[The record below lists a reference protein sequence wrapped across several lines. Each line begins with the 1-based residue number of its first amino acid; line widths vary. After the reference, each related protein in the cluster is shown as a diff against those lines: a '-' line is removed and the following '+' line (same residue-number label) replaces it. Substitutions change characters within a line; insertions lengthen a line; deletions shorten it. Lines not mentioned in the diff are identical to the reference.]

1 MGMVNS
7 LADRFSLLQ
16 NGIKG
21 VRTFDKVG
29 IVRRV
34 IGLVIESEGPEASI
48 GQVCTVTSERSSEK
62 IEAQVIGFRE
72 NTVLLMALSSI
83 HLIHPGCKVISK
95 RNSNEVPYGSALLG
109 RIIDGM
115 GRPIDGKGPL
125 GAPTRDGLF
134 AEPPNPLARTRI
146 NTPFVTGIKSIDGFV
161 PIGIGQRM
169 GIFAGSGVGKS
180 ILLGMIARGSEADIN
195 VISLVGER
203 GRELREFI
211 ESDLG
216 EEGMRK
222 SIVVVSTS
230 DQPAPMRIRASIL
243 ATAIAEGFRNEGNK
257 VLLLMDS
264 LTRFAMAQREIGL
277 ASGEPPASRGYVPSV
292 FSLLPKLLERTG
304 TSELGA
310 ITAIYTVLVEGDD
323 MNEPVADAVRGFLDG
338 HIVLSRKLANAN
350 HFPAIDVLSSV
361 SRLDRSVCTEEE
373 IALISEAR
381 DLLSVYQQNE
391 DMINV
396 GAYVKNS
403 NAKIDRAIAKFSE
416 IEDFLRQRF
425 DQLSNREDAF
435 AKLISVLK

>member
-1 MGMVNS
+1 MVKS
-7 LADRFSLLQ
+7 LSERFSLLESGLQ
-16 NGIKG
+16 S

-29 IVRRV
+29 LVRKV
-34 IGLVIESEGPEASI
+34 TGLVIESEGPESSI
-48 GQVCTVTSERSSEK
+48 GQVCTILSERTNEEV
-62 IEAQVIGFRE
+62 EAQVVGFRE
-72 NTVLLMALSSI
+72 NVVLLMALSSV
-83 HLIHPGCKVISK
+83 HLIHPGCKVISRK
-95 RNSNEVPYGSALLG
+95 NSNAVPYGSGLLG

-125 GAPTRDGLF
+125 NCPSRDGLF
-134 AEPPNPLARTRI
+134 ANPPNPLARSLI
-146 NTPFVTGIKSIDGFV
+146 NEPFATGIKAIDTFV
-161 PIGIGQRM
+161 PMGSGQRM

-180 ILLGMIARGSEADIN
+180 ILLGMIARGSEAEVN

-203 GRELREFI
+203 GRELREFV
-211 ESDLG
+211 ENDLG
-216 EEGMRK
+216 EAGMRK
-222 SIVVVSTS
+222 SVVVVSTS
-230 DQPAPMRIRASIL
+230 DQPAPMRIRASVL

-304 TSELGA
+304 TSESGA

-338 HIVLSRKLANAN
+338 HIVLCRKLANAN

-361 SRLDRSVCTEEE
+361 SRLDRAVCSEGETT
-373 IALISEAR
+373 LISSAR
-381 DLLSVYQQNE
+381 DILSTYKQNE

-403 NAKIDRAIAKFSE
+403 NSKIDHAIEKIDGLES
-416 IEDFLRQRF
+416 FLRQKYHT
-425 DQLSNREDAF
+425 LVGREAAF
-435 AKLISVLK
+435 SELDHVLK

>member
-1 MGMVNS
+1 MVNS
-7 LADRFSLLQ
+7 LSERFSLLQ
-16 NGIKG
+16 NGVRG

-29 IVRRV
+29 VVRRV
-34 IGLVIESEGPEASI
+34 TGLVIESEGPEASI
-48 GQVCTVTSERSSEK
+48 GQVCSITSDRSAEK

-72 NTVLLMALSSI
+72 NVVLLMALNSI
-83 HLIHPGCKVISK
+83 HLIHPGCKVISR
-95 RNSNEVPYGSALLG
+95 RNSNEVPFGPSLLG

-125 GAPTRDGLF
+125 VAPSRDGF
-134 AEPPNPLARTRI
+134 YADPPNPLSRSRI
-146 NTPFVTGIKSIDGFV
+146 KEPFASGIKSIDCFIPMGV
-161 PIGIGQRM
+161 GQRI

-180 ILLGMIARGSEADIN
+180 ILLGMIAKGSDADVN

-203 GRELREFI
+203 GRELREFV

-216 EEGMRK
+216 EEGLRK

-243 ATAIAEGFRNEGNK
+243 ATAIAEGFRNEGQK

-310 ITAIYTVLVEGDD
+310 ITSIYTVLVEGDD

-350 HFPAIDVLSSV
+350 HFPAVDVLSSV
-361 SRLDRSVCTEEE
+361 SRLDRSVCNEEE
-373 IALISEAR
+373 LSLISHAR
-381 DLLSVYQQNE
+381 DLLSTYHQNE

-403 NAKIDRAIAKFSE
+403 NPKIDLAIDKFTG
-416 IEDFLRQRF
+416 IQDFLRQKF
-425 DQLSNREDAF
+425 DFLAKRENAF
-435 AKLISVLK
+435 SELRNVLR

>member
-1 MGMVNS
+1 MVNS
-7 LADRFSLLQ
+7 LSERFSLLQ
-16 NGIKG
+16 NGVRG

-29 IVRRV
+29 VVRRV
-34 IGLVIESEGPEASI
+34 TGLVIESEGPETSI
-48 GQVCTVTSERSSEK
+48 GQVCSITSDRSTEK

-72 NTVLLMALSSI
+72 NVVLLMALNSI
-83 HLIHPGCKVISK
+83 HLIHPGCKVISR
-95 RNSNEVPYGSALLG
+95 RNSNEVPFGPSLLG

-125 GAPTRDGLF
+125 VAPSRDGF
-134 AEPPNPLARTRI
+134 YADPPNPLSRTRI
-146 NTPFVTGIKSIDGFV
+146 KEPFASGIKSIDCFV
-161 PIGIGQRM
+161 PMGVGQRI

-180 ILLGMIARGSEADIN
+180 ILLGMIAKGSDADVN

-203 GRELREFI
+203 GRELREFV

-216 EEGMRK
+216 EEGLRK

-243 ATAIAEGFRNEGNK
+243 ATAIAEGFRNEGQK

-310 ITAIYTVLVEGDD
+310 ITSIYTVLVEGDD

-350 HFPAIDVLSSV
+350 HFPAVDVLSSV
-361 SRLDRSVCTEEE
+361 SRLDRSVCNEEE
-373 IALISEAR
+373 LSLISHAR
-381 DLLSVYQQNE
+381 DLLSTYHQNE

-403 NAKIDRAIAKFSE
+403 NPKIDLAIDKFTG
-416 IEDFLRQRF
+416 IQDFLRQKF
-425 DQLSNREDAF
+425 DVLSHRENAF
-435 AKLISVLK
+435 SELRNVLR

>member
-1 MGMVNS
+1 MVSS
-7 LADRFSLLQ
+7 LSNRLSFLED
-16 NGIKG
+16 GIRG
-21 VRTFDKVG
+21 IRTFDKVG
-29 IVRRV
+29 TVHKV
-34 IGLVIESEGPEASI
+34 TGLLIESEGPEVSV
-48 GQVCTVTSERSSEK
+48 GQVCTIISERHDEK
-62 IEAQVIGFRE
+62 IDAQVVGFRK
-72 NTVLLMALSSI
+72 NTVLLMALNSV
-83 HLIHPGCKVISK
+83 HLIHPGCKVVSK
-95 RNSNEVPYGSALLG
+95 KNSNDVPYGPSLLG

-125 GAPTRDGLF
+125 LAPMRDGF
-134 AEPPNPLARTRI
+134 YSEPPNPLGRALI
-146 NTPFVTGIKSIDGFV
+146 ADPFSTGIKALDAFV
-161 PIGIGQRM
+161 PMGSGQRM

-180 ILLGMIARGSEADIN
+180 ILLGMIARGSEAEVN

-203 GRELREFI
+203 GRELREFV
-211 ESDLG
+211 EKDLG
-216 EEGMRK
+216 HEGMKK
-222 SIVVVSTS
+222 SVIVVSTS

-243 ATAIAEGFRNEGNK
+243 ATALAEGFRNEGKN

-304 TSELGA
+304 TSERGA

-350 HFPAIDVLSSV
+350 HFPAVDVLRSV
-361 SRLDRSVCTEEE
+361 SRLDRAVCSDTE
-373 IALISEAR
+373 IDLMSTAR
-381 DLLSVYQQNE
+381 DLLSTYSQNE

-403 NAKIDRAIAKFSE
+403 NPKIDLAIEKYQL
-416 IEDFLRQRF
+416 ITDFLRQKYDTLVDRKA
-425 DQLSNREDAF
+425 AF
-435 AKLISVLK
+435 ADLQLIMK

>member
-1 MGMVNS
+1 MVNS
-7 LADRFSLLQ
+7 LSERFSLLQ
-16 NGIKG
+16 NGVRG

-29 IVRRV
+29 VVRRV
-34 IGLVIESEGPEASI
+34 TGLVIESEGPETSI
-48 GQVCTVTSERSSEK
+48 GQVCSITSDRSTEK

-72 NTVLLMALSSI
+72 NVVLLMALSSI
-83 HLIHPGCKVISK
+83 HLIHPGCKVISR
-95 RNSNEVPYGSALLG
+95 RNSNEVPFGPSLLG

-125 GAPTRDGLF
+125 VAPSRDGF
-134 AEPPNPLARTRI
+134 YADPPNPLSRTRI
-146 NTPFVTGIKSIDGFV
+146 KEPFASGIKSIDCFV
-161 PIGIGQRM
+161 PMGVGQRI

-180 ILLGMIARGSEADIN
+180 ILLGMIAKGSDADVN

-203 GRELREFI
+203 GRELREFV

-216 EEGMRK
+216 EEGLRK

-243 ATAIAEGFRNEGNK
+243 ATAIAEGFRNEGQK

-310 ITAIYTVLVEGDD
+310 ITSIYTVLVEGDD

-350 HFPAIDVLSSV
+350 HFPAVDVLSSV
-361 SRLDRSVCTEEE
+361 SRLDRSVCNEEE
-373 IALISEAR
+373 LSLISHAR
-381 DLLSVYQQNE
+381 DLLSTYHQNE

-403 NAKIDRAIAKFSE
+403 NPKIDLAIDKFTG
-416 IEDFLRQRF
+416 IQDFLRQKF
-425 DQLSNREDAF
+425 DVLSQRENAF
-435 AKLISVLK
+435 SELRNVLI

>member
-1 MGMVNS
+1 MVSS
-7 LADRFSLLQ
+7 LSNRLSFLED
-16 NGIKG
+16 GIRG
-21 VRTFDKVG
+21 IRTFDKVG
-29 IVRRV
+29 TVHKV
-34 IGLVIESEGPEASI
+34 TGLLIESEGPEVSV
-48 GQVCTVTSERSSEK
+48 GQVCTIISERHDEK
-62 IEAQVIGFRE
+62 IDAQVVGFRE
-72 NTVLLMALSSI
+72 NTVLLMALNSV
-83 HLIHPGCKVISK
+83 HLIHPGCKVVSK
-95 RNSNEVPYGSALLG
+95 KNSNDVPYGPSLLG

-125 GAPTRDGLF
+125 LAPMRDGF
-134 AEPPNPLARTRI
+134 YSEPPNPLGRALI
-146 NTPFVTGIKSIDGFV
+146 ADPFSTGIKALDAFV
-161 PIGIGQRM
+161 PMGSGQRM

-180 ILLGMIARGSEADIN
+180 ILLGMIARGSEAEVN

-203 GRELREFI
+203 GRELREFV
-211 ESDLG
+211 EKDLG
-216 EEGMRK
+216 PEGMKK
-222 SIVVVSTS
+222 SVIVVSTS

-243 ATAIAEGFRNEGNK
+243 ATALAEGFRNEGKN

-304 TSELGA
+304 TSERGA

-350 HFPAIDVLSSV
+350 HFPAVDVLRSV
-361 SRLDRSVCTEEE
+361 SRLDRAVCSDPE
-373 IALISEAR
+373 IDLMSTAR
-381 DLLSVYQQNE
+381 DLLSTYSQNE

-403 NAKIDRAIAKFSE
+403 NPKIDLAIEKYQL
-416 IEDFLRQRF
+416 ITDFLRQKYDTLVDRKA
-425 DQLSNREDAF
+425 AF
-435 AKLISVLK
+435 ADLQLIMK

>member
-1 MGMVNS
+1 MVNS

-16 NGIKG
+16 NGVRG

-48 GQVCTVTSERSSEK
+48 GQVCSINSERTNDK

-72 NTVLLMALSSI
+72 NTVLLMALSSV

-95 RNSNEVPYGSALLG
+95 RNSNEVPYGPSLLG

-115 GRPIDGKGPL
+115 GRPVDDKGPL
-125 GAPTRDGLF
+125 GAPVRNGF
-134 AEPPNPLARTRI
+134 FSEPPNPLSRSRI
-146 NTPFVTGIKSIDGFV
+146 KSPFTTGIKSIDSFIPMGT
-161 PIGIGQRM
+161 GQRM

-180 ILLGMIARGSEADIN
+180 ILLGMIARGSEADVN

-203 GRELREFI
+203 GRELREFV
-211 ESDLG
+211 EGDLG
-216 EEGMRK
+216 EEGMKK
-222 SIVVVSTS
+222 SVVVVSTS

-243 ATAIAEGFRNEGNK
+243 ATAIAEGFRNEGQK

-304 TSELGA
+304 TSEMGA

-350 HFPAIDVLSSV
+350 HFPAIDVLNSV
-361 SRLDRSVCTEEE
+361 SRLDRSVCSEDE
-373 IALISEAR
+373 ISCISEAR
-381 DLLSVYQQNE
+381 DLLSVYRQNE

-403 NAKIDRAIAKFSE
+403 NPKIDRAVEKFSM
-416 IEDFLRQRF
+416 IESFLRQRF
-425 DQLSNREDAF
+425 DILSDRAQAF
-435 AKLISVLK
+435 SELKSVLK

>member
-1 MGMVNS
+1 MVNS
-7 LADRFSLLQ
+7 LSERFSLLQ
-16 NGIKG
+16 NGVRG

-29 IVRRV
+29 VVRRV
-34 IGLVIESEGPEASI
+34 TGLVIESEGPETSI
-48 GQVCTVTSERSSEK
+48 GQVCSITSDRSTEK

-72 NTVLLMALSSI
+72 NVVLLMALNSI
-83 HLIHPGCKVISK
+83 HLIHPGCKVISR
-95 RNSNEVPYGSALLG
+95 RNSNEVPFGPSLLG

-125 GAPTRDGLF
+125 VAPSRDGF
-134 AEPPNPLARTRI
+134 YADPPNPLSRSRI
-146 NTPFVTGIKSIDGFV
+146 KEPFASGIKSIDCFV
-161 PIGIGQRM
+161 PMGVGQRI

-180 ILLGMIARGSEADIN
+180 ILLGMIAKGSDADVN

-203 GRELREFI
+203 GRELREFV

-216 EEGMRK
+216 EEGLRK

-243 ATAIAEGFRNEGNK
+243 ATAIAEGFRNEGQK

-310 ITAIYTVLVEGDD
+310 ITSIYTVLVEGDD

-350 HFPAIDVLSSV
+350 HFPAVDVLSSV
-361 SRLDRSVCTEEE
+361 SRLDRSVCNEDELS
-373 IALISEAR
+373 LISQAR
-381 DLLSVYQQNE
+381 DLLSTYHQNE

-403 NAKIDRAIAKFSE
+403 NPKIDLAIDKFTG
-416 IEDFLRQRF
+416 IQDFLRQKF
-425 DQLSNREDAF
+425 DVLAKRENAF
-435 AKLISVLK
+435 SELRNVLR

>member
-1 MGMVNS
+1 MVNS
-7 LADRFSLLQ
+7 LSERFSFLQ
-16 NGIKG
+16 DGVRG

-29 IVRRV
+29 VVRRV
-34 IGLVIESEGPEASI
+34 TGLVIESEGPETSI
-48 GQVCTVTSERSSEK
+48 GQVCSITSDRSSDK

-72 NTVLLMALSSI
+72 NVVLLMALNSI
-83 HLIHPGCKVISK
+83 HLIHPGCKVISR
-95 RNSNEVPYGSALLG
+95 RNSNEVPYGSSLLG

-125 GAPTRDGLF
+125 VAPSRDGF
-134 AEPPNPLARTRI
+134 YADPPNPLSRSRI
-146 NTPFVTGIKSIDGFV
+146 KEPFASGIKSIDCFV
-161 PIGIGQRM
+161 PMGVGQRM

-180 ILLGMIARGSEADIN
+180 ILLGMIAKGSDADVN

-203 GRELREFI
+203 GRELREFV

-216 EEGMRK
+216 EEGLKK

-243 ATAIAEGFRNEGNK
+243 ATAIAEGFRNEGQK

-310 ITAIYTVLVEGDD
+310 ITSIYTVLVEGDD

-350 HFPAIDVLSSV
+350 HFPAVDVLSSV
-361 SRLDRSVCTEEE
+361 SRLDRSVCNEEE
-373 IALISEAR
+373 LSLISQAR
-381 DLLSVYQQNE
+381 DLLSTYHQNE

-403 NAKIDRAIAKFSE
+403 NPKIDLAIDKFTG
-416 IEDFLRQRF
+416 IQDFLRQRF
-425 DQLSNREDAF
+425 DALSKRENAF
-435 AKLISVLK
+435 SELRTVLR

>member
-1 MGMVNS
+1 MVNS
-7 LADRFSLLQ
+7 LSERFSFLQ
-16 NGIKG
+16 DGVRG

-29 IVRRV
+29 VVRRV
-34 IGLVIESEGPEASI
+34 TGLVIESEGPETSI
-48 GQVCTVTSERSSEK
+48 GQVCSITSDRSSEK

-72 NTVLLMALSSI
+72 NVVLLMALSSI
-83 HLIHPGCKVISK
+83 HLIHPGCKVISR
-95 RNSNEVPYGSALLG
+95 RNSNEVPYGPSLLG

-125 GAPTRDGLF
+125 VAPSRDGF
-134 AEPPNPLARTRI
+134 YADPPNPLSRSRI
-146 NTPFVTGIKSIDGFV
+146 KEPFASGIKSIDCFV
-161 PIGIGQRM
+161 PMGVGQRM

-180 ILLGMIARGSEADIN
+180 ILLGMIAKGSDADVN

-203 GRELREFI
+203 GRELREFV

-216 EEGMRK
+216 EEGLKK

-243 ATAIAEGFRNEGNK
+243 ATAIAEGFRNEGQK

-310 ITAIYTVLVEGDD
+310 ITSIYTVLVEGDD

-350 HFPAIDVLSSV
+350 HFPAVDVLSSV
-361 SRLDRSVCTEEE
+361 SRLDRSVCNEEE
-373 IALISEAR
+373 LSLISQAR
-381 DLLSVYQQNE
+381 DLLSTYHQNE

-403 NAKIDRAIAKFSE
+403 NPKIDLAIDKFTG
-416 IEDFLRQRF
+416 IQDFLRQRF
-425 DQLSNREDAF
+425 DALSKRENAF
-435 AKLISVLK
+435 SELRTVLR

>member
-1 MGMVNS
+1 MVNS
-7 LADRFSLLQ
+7 LSERFSLLQ
-16 NGIKG
+16 NGVRG

-29 IVRRV
+29 VVRRV
-34 IGLVIESEGPEASI
+34 TGLVIESEGPETSI
-48 GQVCTVTSERSSEK
+48 GQVCSITSDRSSEK

-72 NTVLLMALSSI
+72 NVVLLMALSSI
-83 HLIHPGCKVISK
+83 HLIHPGCKVISR
-95 RNSNEVPYGSALLG
+95 RNSNEVPYGPSLLG

-125 GAPTRDGLF
+125 VAPSRDGF
-134 AEPPNPLARTRI
+134 YADPPNPLSRTRI
-146 NTPFVTGIKSIDGFV
+146 KEPFASGIKSIDCFV
-161 PIGIGQRM
+161 PMGVGQRI

-180 ILLGMIARGSEADIN
+180 ILLGMIAKGSDADVN

-203 GRELREFI
+203 GRELREFV

-216 EEGMRK
+216 EEGLRK

-243 ATAIAEGFRNEGNK
+243 ATAIAEGFRNEGQK

-310 ITAIYTVLVEGDD
+310 ITSIYTVLVEGDD

-350 HFPAIDVLSSV
+350 HFPAVDVLSSV
-361 SRLDRSVCTEEE
+361 SRLDRSVCNEEE
-373 IALISEAR
+373 LSLISHAR
-381 DLLSVYQQNE
+381 DLLSTHHQNE

-403 NAKIDRAIAKFSE
+403 NPKIDLAIDKFTG
-416 IEDFLRQRF
+416 IQDFLRQKF
-425 DQLSNREDAF
+425 DVLSQRENAF
-435 AKLISVLK
+435 SELRNVLG